1 MAWVGQGGS
10 PLQALSL
17 WFWAPQVGK
26 KHSSLVAPHSCP
38 PKRKALGVNTPHPAL
53 LTYDGQCG
61 DFGIYLASLQSPL
74 VQPCLGVLGFI
85 SY

>member
-17 WFWAPQVGK
+17 VLGTSGGQE
-26 KHSSLVAPHSCP
+26 SLLPSCSALLP
-38 PKRKALGVNTPHPAL
+38 PKTEALGVNTPHPAL

-61 DFGIYLASLQSPL
+61 DFGIYLASLQTPL